1 MTTTAPLVPVSWGE
15 IIDKITILRLK
26 RERIARESARANVA
40 NELRLLE
47 EIAAPLAAEVPAL
60 APLEDRLSAINA
72 SLWDVEDALR
82 ASEKAGDFGS
92 SFVALARSVY
102 RLNDERAAVKRQIND
117 LVGSS
122 LVEEKSYDGG

>member
-1 MTTTAPLVPVSWGE
+1 MTKTAPLVPVSWGE

-26 RERIARESARANVA
+26 RERITREAARANVA
-40 NELRLLE
+40 HELRLLE
-47 EIAAPLAAEVPAL
+47 EIAAPLVAEVPAL
-60 APLEDRLSAINA
+60 APLEDRLAAINA

-82 ASEKAGDFGS
+82 AAEKAGDFGA